1 MGSKK
6 KVTHIAQKEAQK
18 NAHTRVARGGQEELT
33 EEQRQMLTRRKMA
46 SSAWAVIIGV
56 IAIIV
61 CLALGIH

>member
-6 KVTHIAQKEAQK
+6 KNTHIAQREAQK
-18 NAHTRVARGGQEELT
+18 SAHARVARGGDSELT
-33 EEQRQMLTRRKMA
+33 EEQQQMLTRRKMA